1 MSKRGGITMSN
12 ITGAA
17 RIASTFLKKTL
28 TAKDVK
34 VIMATKVSEGWETK
48 AEVYEENPFI
58 KSLGCSM
65 KMPDK
70 NYYAVKLNDDLEV
83 ESYERER
90 N

>member
-1 MSKRGGITMSN
+1 MSN
-12 ITGAA
+12 IAGAA
-17 RIASTFLKKTL
+17 KMVSVFLKKTL

-48 AEVYEENPFI
+48 AEVYEENSLI
-58 KSLGCSM
+58 KSLGCSA

-70 NYYAVKLNDDLEV
+70 NYYAVKLNDNLEV

>member
-1 MSKRGGITMSN
+1 MSN
-12 ITGAA
+12 VAGAA
-17 RIASTFLKKTL
+17 KMVSAFLKKTL
-28 TAKDVK
+28 TVKDVK

-48 AEVYEENPFI
+48 AEVYEENSFI
-58 KSLGCSM
+58 KSLGCSA
-65 KMPDK
+65 KVPDK